1 MLNLLIRKGIKKL
14 IQDILWDIENTK
26 ITAYDDCIVYKEYFI
41 SNRNIYHDGLLL
53 YILNWFERKYVK
65 EKQGLLAF
73 KIKFSKNWHSIEKNE
88 NNEHHQ
94 FMRSLVSEKNNK
106 QKMTKFVMEYSLNTT
121 LKYKDAA
128 YITFLEKLIDEG
140 IVSEYTT
147 PYNTKIL
154 KFDIT
159 KYK

>member
-1 MLNLLIRKGIKKL
+1 
-14 IQDILWDIENTK
+14 
-26 ITAYDDCIVYKEYFI
+26 
-41 SNRNIYHDGLLL
+41 
-53 YILNWFERKYVK
+53 
-65 EKQGLLAF
+65 
-73 KIKFSKNWHSIEKNE
+73 
-88 NNEHHQ
+88 
-94 FMRSLVSEKNNK
+94 
-106 QKMTKFVMEYSLNTT
+106 MTKFVMKYSLNTT

-140 IVSEYTT
+140 IVSEHTT